1 MIRKST
7 ETTSALADSGSKAA
21 LNLSANNNVSQKK
34 DIVNPNSHNP
44 VQNQD
49 RNLVAVH
56 NLTARVIDFNKKK
69 RNDLSVIAQTTSLG
83 NITESFLNYNLSQL
97 KKEINSF
104 KQKIVFNT
112 KTANS

>member
-1 MIRKST
+1 M
-7 ETTSALADSGSKAA
+7 
-21 LNLSANNNVSQKK
+21 LSQQDN
-34 DIVNPNSHNP
+34 DVNSNY

-56 NLTARVIDFNKKK
+56 NLTARVIDFDNNK

-104 KQKIVFNT
+104 KQKIIFNT